1 MSDNVMPFPN
11 MLQPALKTYAPMGV
25 KFWQGEETILNDM
38 KEFAD
43 GWFGRRQAGTKAA
56 LEAAQ
61 RMGEA
66 TTPADAMRQYQD
78 WFSGAVGRLF
88 EDVVAYQQHLLK
100 SGGHLGATVVEAV
113 AKAGEELPQ
122 ERHTG

>member
-1 MSDNVMPFPN
+1 MSDNVMPFPDL
-11 MLQPALKTYAPMGV
+11 LQPALKTYAPMGV

-43 GWFGRRQAGTKAA
+43 GWFVRRQAGTKAA

-61 RMGEA
+61 RMGQAA
-66 TTPADAMRQYQD
+66 TPIEAMRQYQD
-78 WFSGAVGRLF
+78 WLSGAVGRLF
-88 EDVVAYQQHLLK
+88 EDGVAYQQHFLK
-100 SGGHLGATVVEAV
+100 SGGHLGATAAEAV

-122 ERHTG
+122 ERRTG